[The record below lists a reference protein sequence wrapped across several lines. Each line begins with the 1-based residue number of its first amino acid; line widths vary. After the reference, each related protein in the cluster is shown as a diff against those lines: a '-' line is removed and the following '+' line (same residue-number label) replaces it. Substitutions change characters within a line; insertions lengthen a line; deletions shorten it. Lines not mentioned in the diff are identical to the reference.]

1 METLKKIVKISMLEK
16 HFGSLRGLPVTQ
28 PVIVEK
34 MERAKVAPAFYFD
47 HTLTQL
53 PISLYYRHISEPLF
67 TFRFS
72 LGVKISAFWL
82 GVF

>member
-47 HTLTQL
+47 HPLSEVIPKKIPHTGDKA
-53 PISLYYRHISEPLF
+53 SLDRC
-67 TFRFS
+67 
-72 LGVKISAFWL
+72 G
-82 GVF
+82 